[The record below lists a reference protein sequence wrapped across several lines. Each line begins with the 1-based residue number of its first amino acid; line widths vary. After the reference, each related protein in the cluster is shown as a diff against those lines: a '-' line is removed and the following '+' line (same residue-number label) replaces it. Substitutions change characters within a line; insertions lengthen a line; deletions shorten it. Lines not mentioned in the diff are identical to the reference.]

1 MTVFR
6 RNVRSRW
13 LLTVTAALVA
23 IVAVAADSP
32 FTCPGPAY
40 GAYGQL
46 QSDWCYQVN
55 VTVVNTTGGTLT
67 NQAARVAVNASGLI
81 ASEQM
86 DPLTWSARP
95 FTGSFVQESDLLA
108 QDLASSTA
116 GWWFHVPSLANGA
129 TQVTTMEFGLAEVQR
144 NQGILF
150 TGADSHTAPHD
161 AAYNITDNLDL
172 RSEIEVID
180 DTAQNATLASHW
192 DANAG
197 YRLRLVNATSTLAIR
212 GQVDAQTCDVT
223 WNSAWTDENIDVQMT
238 FVNPTL
244 TILVNGASQNSC
256 NTGLASISTTSTPF
270 VVGTS
275 LANTIIRETRLLS
288 GSSVVVHWGYNATD
302 MAETSA
308 VSPTYTGT
316 IADISGN
323 SRPATYTFTR
333 SQTGITVTVGAVT
346 LVSSGAIPTLPSELP
361 SLLGTNIFGLGIG
374 GVPTPVVTGGLFDD
388 LYVPAITSFRGPDE
402 LAWGTVGGLVGLGF
416 AVAAWFLFKYIPF
429 SLFVAGIPFLFL
441 AVRGYLP
448 MWYLFIWGLIVVL
461 GWFAVRQ
468 GEGSN

>member
-1 MTVFR
+1 MR
-6 RNVRSRW
+6 IVRSRW
-13 LLTVTAALVA
+13 LVTLTAAL
-23 IVAVAADSP
+23 IAVTAFIADTP
-32 FTCPGPAY
+32 FSCPGRAQ

-55 VTVVNTTGGTLT
+55 ATVLNSTGGTLT
-67 NQAARVAVNASGLI
+67 NQAVRVAVNASGLI

-95 FTGSFVQESDLLA
+95 FTGSFVLESDLLA
-108 QDLASSTA
+108 QDLSSTTA

-129 TQVTTMEFGLAEVQR
+129 TQVTTMEFGLNEIQR

-172 RSEIEVID
+172 RSEIEVLD
-180 DTAQNATLASHW
+180 AAGQDATLADHW

-197 YRLRLVNATSTLAIR
+197 YQLLLRSNAGSLEIR
-212 GQVDAQTCDVT
+212 GQVDNQTCDVA

-244 TILVNGASQNSC
+244 TILVNGVSQNAC

-270 VVGTS
+270 LVGTS
-275 LANTIIRETRLLS
+275 LSDTIVRETRLLS
-288 GSSVVVHWGYNATD
+288 GSNVVVHWGYNATD

-308 VSPTYTGT
+308 VNPTYTGT

-333 SQTGITVTVGAVT
+333 SQTGITVSVGAVT
-346 LVSSGAIPTLPSELP
+346 LVSSGAVPALPSDLP
-361 SLLGTNIFGLGIG
+361 ALLGTNIFGVGIG
-374 GVPTPVVTGGLFDD
+374 GTPTPVVSGGMFDD
-388 LYVPAITSFRGPDE
+388 LIVPGITAFRGPDQ
-402 LAWGTVGGLVGLGF
+402 LAWGVVGGLVGLGLG
-416 AVAAWFLFKYIPF
+416 AMAWFWFKYVPF

-448 MWYLFIWGLIVVL
+448 MWYLFAWGLIVVL

-468 GEGSN
+468 GEGAN